1 MNEGFTLVLDWQQ
14 AETVSKLP
22 LGTKQKLAAG
32 LAPKGGDSRG
42 IKHPV
47 EVEGLVSIEIG
58 TETVTVFAA
67 TVLPGST
74 STLPNGLVVGISW
87 SVLNAFSH
95 IWSRRPSRLM
105 PASVRPKPI
114 KQNPE

>member
-74 STLPNGLVVGISW
+74 SALPNGLVVGDQLVCTQRFQPHLVTATVS
-87 SVLNAFSH
+87 SDA
-95 IWSRRPSRLM
+95 RKRP
-105 PASVRPKPI
+105 AKAD
-114 KQNPE
+114 